1 MGARDDEDCI
11 WIGQFRPS
19 GSLCPPNQLVR
30 FHPCRA
36 VLAFCVL
43 LIQHLHVD
51 HHHKM
56 GTTMGKPLADCA
68 ASTLSCAAGEPQEM
82 CSYGG
87 GAPGHRPGQPC
98 DWGDL
103 SSLCT
108 SQLASCECSAPT
120 GIEASALARYTEASP
135 LDAAVVYAGPVML
148 WTLTLLTWPLYKHLT
163 GWSRTFR
170 PPCAVTSAVSRRAIV
185 VWVALCVGATTAL
198 LLAALLLPPAAW
210 GHCAQRGVCVYH
222 MMFCEATRHHSA
234 VRHPANFWSNLPYV
248 YAALG
253 MLCLAADER
262 ARRVARPYQLL
273 DLR

>member
-1 MGARDDEDCI
+1 
-11 WIGQFRPS
+11 
-19 GSLCPPNQLVR
+19 
-30 FHPCRA
+30 
-36 VLAFCVL
+36 
-43 LIQHLHVD
+43 
-51 HHHKM
+51 M

-108 SQLASCECSAPT
+108 SQLASCDCSAPT
-120 GIEASALARYTEASP
+120 GIEASPLTRYTEASP
-135 LDAAVVYAGPVML
+135 LDATVVYAGPVML

-170 PPCAVTSAVSRRAIV
+170 PPRAVTSAVSRRAIV
-185 VWVALCVGATTAL
+185 VWVALCVGATAAL

-210 GHCAQRGVCVYH
+210 GPCAQRGVCVYH

-273 DLR
+273 DLRFGFGFGFGFGLGLD

>member
-1 MGARDDEDCI
+1 
-11 WIGQFRPS
+11 
-19 GSLCPPNQLVR
+19 
-30 FHPCRA
+30 
-36 VLAFCVL
+36 
-43 LIQHLHVD
+43 
-51 HHHKM
+51 M

-68 ASTLSCAAGEPQEM
+68 TSTLSCAAGEPQEM

-120 GIEASALARYTEASP
+120 GIEASPLARYTEASS

-148 WTLTLLTWPLYKHLT
+148 WTLTLLVWPLYTHLT

-170 PPCAVTSAVSRRAIV
+170 PPRAVTSAVSRRAIV
-185 VWVALCVGATTAL
+185 VWVALCVGATAAL
-198 LLAALLLPPAAW
+198 VLAALLLPAAAW
-210 GHCAQRGVCVYH
+210 GPCSQRGVCVYH

-234 VRHPANFWSNLPYV
+234 VRHPANVWLSVMMSNDGGHPRRRSSDTTSGSK
-248 YAALG
+248 AS
-253 MLCLAADER
+253 MLRADPIASRSVLDVPRSSSRNTSR
-262 ARRVARPYQLL
+262 ATKR
-273 DLR
+273 